1 MNIIESIIGIAR
13 AKQYLQGP
21 LQDAIFKD
29 HPPMGMVKLSRG
41 ISRSRPGII
50 MAEAEGDK
58 LYLVKER
65 FEKKSRQAAIFS
77 AGK

>member
-1 MNIIESIIGIAR
+1 MNIIESIIGIAC

-21 LQDAIFKD
+21 LQYAIFKD
-29 HPPMGMVKLSRG
+29 HPSMGVVKLSGG
-41 ISRSRPGII
+41 ISRSRPGIVV
-50 MAEAEGDK
+50 AEAEGDK

-77 AGK
+77 A

>member
-21 LQDAIFKD
+21 LQYAVNKY
-29 HPPMGMVKLSRG
+29 HPPMGMAKFSCG
-41 ISRSRPGII
+41 ICRSRPGIVL
-50 MAEAEGDK
+50 AEAKGDK
-58 LYLVKER
+58 LYLVKEG

-77 AGK
+77 A